1 MKNEKGLALPA
12 FFLGD
17 TSRLRKGGAAF
28 MGCARGAAF
37 MGCAREGG
45 GAQGGSEHGEALVV
59 GVKAEGFGA
68 VVVGLRKGAE
78 ACVA

>member
-17 TSRLRKGGAAF
+17 ISRLRKGGCIYGLRKGGAAF
-28 MGCARGAAF
+28 MGCAR
-37 MGCAREGG
+37 EG
-45 GAQGGSEHGEALVV
+45 GAQGGSEQGEALVV

>member
-12 FFLGD
+12 FFLVIHH
-17 TSRLRKGGAAF
+17 
-28 MGCARGAAF
+28 
-37 MGCAREGG
+37 GCAREGG
-45 GAQGGSEHGEALVV
+45 AQGGSEQGGSEHGEALVV

>member
-12 FFLGD
+12 FFLVIHH
-17 TSRLRKGGAAF
+17 
-28 MGCARGAAF
+28 GCARGAAQ
-37 MGCAREGG
+37 GRG

>member
-12 FFLGD
+12 FFLVIHHGCA
-17 TSRLRKGGAAF
+17 RGGCIYGLRKGGA
-28 MGCARGAAF
+28 
-37 MGCAREGG
+37 
-45 GAQGGSEHGEALVV
+45 AQGGSEHGEALVV